1 MLTMPVMCVDTK
13 ALPVDPKVCKDI
25 DVQDLLTR
33 CIKPFSD
40 LDTAAQEGYVPVD
53 FAISTRSIYDNT
65 VLSYQRESGVQYY
78 VRMNNIG
85 PFHHRG
91 LDLFMYLSSLA
102 FLESVEYTKEVDSI
116 MFQHSQFQPVGL
128 YYPKVSETPIFY
140 AHLLLSDPGM
150 KLLEPH
156 LKLGV
161 TVTPIQSMTHE
172 GNLSALLETLIIVKE
187 EHHE

>member
-1 MLTMPVMCVDTK
+1 MPTMPVLCVDTK
-13 ALPVDPKVCKDI
+13 ALPIDPKVRKDI

-33 CIKPFSD
+33 CVKPFSD
-40 LDTAAQEGYVPVD
+40 LDTATKEGYVPVE

-65 VLSYQRESGVQYY
+65 ILSYQREGCVQYY
-78 VRMNNIG
+78 NRMTNIG
-85 PFHHRG
+85 PVHHRG

-102 FLESVEYTKEVDSI
+102 FIDSVEYTKEVDSI

-128 YYPKVSETPIFY
+128 YYPEVSETPLFY

-156 LKLGV
+156 LKPGV
-161 TVTPIQSMTHE
+161 TVTPIQTMTPE